1 MSLPKSGWVPIPCLT
16 ADLIRQHPEVR
27 PHASRTDM
35 TGEFGEPCIY
45 TEWGIEVNGEDIP
58 VMREWRYPSR
68 VPGEPD
74 RRPCEHLACDNR
86 KEADDDR

>member
-1 MSLPKSGWVPIPCLT
+1 MSESLPKSRWVPIPCLT
-16 ADLIRQHPEVR
+16 ADLIRQHAEVR
-27 PHASRTDM
+27 VHASRTDM

-45 TEWGIEVNGEDIP
+45 TEWGIYNNGEIP

-74 RRPCEHLACDNR
+74 PRPCEHLAYDNR
-86 KEADDDR
+86 EERTR